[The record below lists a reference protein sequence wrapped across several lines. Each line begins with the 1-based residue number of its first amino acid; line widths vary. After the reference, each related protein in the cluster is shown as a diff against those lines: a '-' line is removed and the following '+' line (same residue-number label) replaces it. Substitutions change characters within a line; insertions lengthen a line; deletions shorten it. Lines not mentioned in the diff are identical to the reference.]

1 MRNAVGSLICKG
13 QKSRQSEN
21 GKEFLPKH
29 RPPSRASPPPAP
41 SQCLASLQNPVLY
54 ILNSVFFCKWPHFFT

>member
-1 MRNAVGSLICKG
+1 MRNAVGSLICKE

-29 RPPSRASPPPAP
+29 RPPSRASPP
-41 SQCLASLQNPVLY
+41 QHHHNVWHL
-54 ILNSVFFCKWPHFFT
+54 CKTLCCIF